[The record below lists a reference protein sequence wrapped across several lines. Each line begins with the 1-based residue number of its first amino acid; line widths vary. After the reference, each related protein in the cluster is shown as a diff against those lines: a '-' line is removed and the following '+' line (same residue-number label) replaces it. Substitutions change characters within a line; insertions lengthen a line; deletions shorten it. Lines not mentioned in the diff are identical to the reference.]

1 MRRCAAVGAVDGGCG
16 NEPWERRSC
25 GEAARSGAHLQISLK
40 CASFGSLS
48 AENKTMQKTRFFRMA
63 SSKMC
68 AGQIC
73 VACAAGPMFTSLLCD
88 NCTGFF
94 MKRVCGE
101 CVTKATGCDIL
112 TCALCT
118 QLFCQKGGESQW
130 CAWHEAW
137 HHVTCST
144 ADCCGSDCE
153 SETDVF
159 KVAWRD
165 EIAGAESGSCDSDG
179 ESDHGPEDIHARLL
193 SPAATIVEASVHERI
208 ERSDRAPSLL
218 RTRSLSTLVRTD
230 TGVTSDPA

>member
-165 EIAGAESGSCDSDG
+165 EIA
-179 ESDHGPEDIHARLL
+179 RLSL
-193 SPAATIVEASVHERI
+193 ASNVGM
-208 ERSDRAPSLL
+208 A
-218 RTRSLSTLVRTD
+218 
-230 TGVTSDPA
+230 